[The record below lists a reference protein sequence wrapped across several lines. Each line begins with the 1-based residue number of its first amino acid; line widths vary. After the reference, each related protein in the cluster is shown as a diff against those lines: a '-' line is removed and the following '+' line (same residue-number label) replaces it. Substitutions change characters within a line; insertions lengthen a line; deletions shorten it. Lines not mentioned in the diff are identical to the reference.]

1 MTYLFEYTILDD
13 NIKVEYTFSSVTDG
27 IKVIDMWVDDKP
39 HDVNWMSPEGRAK
52 LMARLEND
60 FTNRMCGTTDDESYM
75 DNLMTTGFGEVS
87 EQDEFAEGGEYNGIA
102 VTDGF
107 ETTEEDE
114 EAFDTMI
121 DLDRDMPGFEGTT
134 DALEDL
140 VDGVVGEP
148 EYLGGR

>member
-27 IKVIDMWVDDKP
+27 IKVIDMWIDDKP

-60 FTNRMCGTTDDESYM
+60 FTNRMCGTTDDESYI
-75 DNLMTTGFGEVS
+75 T
-87 EQDEFAEGGEYNGIA
+87 

-121 DLDRDMPGFEGTT
+121 DLDRDVPGFEGTW
-134 DALEDL
+134 DELEDL
-140 VDGVVGEP
+140 VDNHVGEP
-148 EYLGGR
+148 EFLGGR

>member
-1 MTYLFEYTILDD
+1 
-13 NIKVEYTFSSVTDG
+13 
-27 IKVIDMWVDDKP
+27 MWIDDKP

-60 FTNRMCGTTDDESYM
+60 FTNRMCGTTDDESQLKHFA
-75 DNLMTTGFGEVS
+75 DAFHEGGVS
-87 EQDEFAEGGEYNGIA
+87 EQDEFAEGGDYNGIT

-121 DLDRDMPGFEGTT
+121 DLDRDMPGFEGTM
-134 DALEDL
+134 DALEDM

-148 EYLGGR
+148 EFLGGR